1 MIRIIIIG
9 ITINTEKNVK
19 NSFKEKIHKIYKILV
34 FRNII
39 FFFIIKV
46 DKLNT
51 NMRTKINPN
60 KLLDKKNLLKYF

>member
-1 MIRIIIIG
+1 MGSLDSIFINIYNMIRIIIIG

-39 FFFIIKV
+39 FF
-46 DKLNT
+46 
-51 NMRTKINPN
+51 
-60 KLLDKKNLLKYF
+60 LL